1 MSRKINKR
9 YKLLGA
15 QVGVYQILREKAVFL
30 DSELWLASCVPKIV
44 WCVASAN

>member
-15 QVGVYQILREKAVFL
+15 QDGEHQILREKAGFVIY
-30 DSELWLASCVPKIV
+30 EL
-44 WCVASAN
+44 